1 MVPNDSEDLSTASAR
16 PERRMGRAAAWFALA
31 IGAVCAA
38 AALSAG
44 PGYRIQLWSLSEGFT
59 LLRWATFGAVAG
71 AIVALLALG
80 LTWLA
85 RVPRGRVIAA
95 AALLLNL
102 LVATPPL
109 VLYRQAQGLPKIHDI
124 STDTAD
130 PPAFVAVLPLR
141 QGARNPV
148 EYRADTAVQQKIG
161 YPDIAPLR
169 LDLPP
174 AEAFARAE
182 RAARA
187 MGWKV
192 VAVVP
197 DALRI
202 EATATTL
209 FFGFKDDV
217 VIRIRPQGQ
226 GSVVDVRS
234 LSRIGGSDV
243 GANAARIRS
252 FLGKLGAR

>member
-1 MVPNDSEDLSTASAR
+1 MMPDDQQNANTASA
-16 PERRMGRAAAWFALA
+16 PAKGRRVRAAAWFAVA
-31 IGAVCAA
+31 IGALSAT
-38 AALSAG
+38 AALLAG
-44 PGYRIQLWSLSEGFT
+44 LGYRMQWWPLGDGFA
-59 LLRWATFGAVAG
+59 LLRWATFGALFG
-71 AIVALLALG
+71 AVLALLAGGWL
-80 LTWLA
+80 LLA
-85 RVPRGRVIAA
+85 RAPRGRVTAA
-95 AALLLNL
+95 AALVLNA
-102 LVATPPL
+102 LVAAPPL
-109 VLYRQAQGLPKIHDI
+109 YLYAQAQSLPKIHDI

-148 EYRADTAVQQKIG
+148 EYRPDTAAQQRRG

-169 LDLPP
+169 LDVPP

-187 MGWKV
+187 TGWQI
-192 VAVVP
+192 VAVAP
-197 DALRI
+197 EALRI

-209 FFGFKDDV
+209 LFGFKDDV
-217 VIRIRPQGQ
+217 VIRIRPQAQ

-243 GANAARIRS
+243 GANAQRIRS
-252 FLGKLGAR
+252 FLGKLAAA